1 MRPDRPLSP
10 VGGTHSGTNPVLRS
24 VRDGRT
30 MSPPVVRTTLE
41 QWRDHDVP
49 FRGVWE
55 LALDEGLRAATYTRE
70 KYE

>member
-1 MRPDRPLSP
+1 LATPI
-10 VGGTHSGTNPVLRS
+10 
-24 VRDGRT
+24 
-30 MSPPVVRTTLE
+30 SPPEIVRTTLE